1 MKKLFALILALV
13 FAFGMTGCDDELA
26 NAALDLAIDMMVESE
41 DYQDAVD
48 SLGGEAG
55 PSAGFYGEEVTEH
68 PETSNSYEETDPPYT
83 DSLPGTEPPEES
95 TAPIDEDGWYYS
107 ADDVSLYLYT
117 YGCLPDNFI
126 TKDEAEDLGWTGG
139 SVEQYAP
146 GCAIGGDYFGNYEG
160 LLPREKGRTYYECD
174 IDTDGYHSR
183 GSRRIV
189 YSNDGLIYYSDDHY
203 ESFVL
208 LYGEE

>member
-1 MKKLFALILALV
+1 MKKVIALLLSLILALS
-13 FAFGMTGCDDELA
+13 MTGCSDELT
-26 NAALDLAIDMMVESE
+26 NAALDLAIDMIVQS
-41 DYQDAVD
+41 DSHQDALD
-48 SLGGEAG
+48 SLDGEGG
-55 PSAGFYGEEVTEH
+55 PSSGFYGSD
-68 PETSNSYEETDPPYT
+68 TSNSYEQTDPPY
-83 DSLPGTEPPEES
+83 SNGIEGAES
-95 TAPIDEDGWYYS
+95 WAEDTTPIDEDGWYYS

-117 YGCLPDNFI
+117 YGCLPDNYI

-139 SVEQYAP
+139 SVENYAP

-160 LLPREKGRTYYECD
+160 LLPEEAGRTYYECD

-189 YSNDGLIYYSDDHY
+189 YSNDGLIYYSPDHY

>member
-1 MKKLFALILALV
+1 MKKLFAFILAALL
-13 FAFGMTGCDDELA
+13 AFGMTGCSDELA
-26 NAALDLAIDMMVESE
+26 SAALDLAIDMIVES
-41 DYQDAVD
+41 DSHQDALD
-48 SLGGEAG
+48 SLGGADG
-55 PSAGFYGEEVTEH
+55 PSAGFNSEEVSDY
-68 PETSNSYEETDPPYT
+68 PDTSNSYEETDPPYS
-83 DSLPGTEPPEES
+83 DGIGESEPLEED
-95 TAPIDEDGWYYS
+95 TASIDEDGWYYS

-117 YGCLPDNFI
+117 YGCLPDNYI

-139 SVEQYAP
+139 SVEDYAP

-160 LLPREKGRTYYECD
+160 LLPEETGRTYYECD

-189 YSNDGLIYYSDDHY
+189 YSNDGLIYYSPDHY

>member
-1 MKKLFALILALV
+1 MKKLFTFVLALLL
-13 FAFGMTGCDDELA
+13 AFGMAGCSDELT
-26 NAALDLAIDMMVESE
+26 NAALDLAVDMIIESE
-41 DYQDAVD
+41 SHQDALD
-48 SLGGEAG
+48 ALGGEDG
-55 PSAGFYGEEVTEH
+55 PSAGFYSEKVPDT
-68 PETSNSYEETDPPYT
+68 TNSYEETDPPYT
-83 DSLPGTEPPEES
+83 NGLETNAPNES
-95 TAPIDEDGWYYS
+95 IAFLDEDGWYYS

-117 YGCLPDNFI
+117 YGCLPDNYI
-126 TKDEAEDLGWTGG
+126 TKEEAQDLGWTGG

-146 GCAIGGDYFGNYEG
+146 GYAIGGDYFGNYEG
-160 LLPREKGRTYYECD
+160 LLPEEDGRTYYECD

-203 ESFVL
+203 ESFEL

>member
-1 MKKLFALILALV
+1 MKKLFALILAV
-13 FAFGMTGCDDELA
+13 FLTFGMTGCNDELA
-26 NAALDLAIDMMVESE
+26 NAALDLAIDMIVESE
-41 DYQDAVD
+41 DHQDIID

-55 PSAGFYGEEVTEH
+55 PPTGFYGEEVTDY
-68 PETSNSYEETDPPYT
+68 PDTSNSYDEADPPYS
-83 DSLPGTEPPEES
+83 DGIGESAPPEES
-95 TAPIDEDGWYYS
+95 YAPIDEDGWYYS

-126 TKDEAEDLGWTGG
+126 TKNEAEDLGWTGG
-139 SVEQYAP
+139 SVEEYAP
-146 GCAIGGDYFGNYEG
+146 GYAIGGDYFGNYQG
-160 LLPREKGRTYYECD
+160 LLPKENGRTYYECD

-189 YSNDGLIYYSDDHY
+189 YSNDGLIYYSPDHY

>member
-1 MKKLFALILALV
+1 MKKLFALILAV
-13 FAFGMTGCDDELA
+13 FLTFGMTGCNDELA
-26 NAALDLAIDMMVESE
+26 NAALDLAIDMIVESE
-41 DYQDAVD
+41 DHQDIID

-55 PSAGFYGEEVTEH
+55 PSTGFYGEEVTDY
-68 PETSNSYEETDPPYT
+68 PDTSNSYDEADPPYS
-83 DSLPGTEPPEES
+83 DGIGESAPPEES
-95 TAPIDEDGWYYS
+95 YAPIDEDGWYYS

-126 TKDEAEDLGWTGG
+126 TKNEAEDLGWTGG
-139 SVEQYAP
+139 SVEEYAP
-146 GCAIGGDYFGNYEG
+146 GYAIGGDYFGNYQG
-160 LLPREKGRTYYECD
+160 LLPKENGRTSYECD

-189 YSNDGLIYYSDDHY
+189 YSNDGLIYYSPDHY

>member
-1 MKKLFALILALV
+1 MKKLLALILALLLT
-13 FAFGMTGCDDELA
+13 FGMTGCSDELA
-26 NAALDLAIDMMVESE
+26 NAALDLAVDMIIESE
-41 DYQDAVD
+41 EHQDALD
-48 SLGGEAG
+48 SLGGEDG
-55 PSAGFYGEEVTEH
+55 PSAGFYGDEVTDY
-68 PETSNSYEETDPPYT
+68 PDTSNSYEDTAPPYS
-83 DSLPGTEPPEES
+83 DSVIESEAPEES

-117 YGCLPDNFI
+117 YGCLPDNYI

-139 SVEQYAP
+139 SVEKYAP
-146 GCAIGGDYFGNYEG
+146 GFAIGGDYFGNYEG
-160 LLPREKGRTYYECD
+160 LLPEEDGRTYYECD

>member
-1 MKKLFALILALV
+1 MKRFFALILALILT
-13 FAFGMTGCDDELA
+13 FGMTGCSDELA
-26 NAALDLAIDMMVESE
+26 NAALDLAVDMIIESE
-41 DYQDAVD
+41 DHQDALD
-48 SLGGEAG
+48 SLGGEDG
-55 PSAGFYGEEVTEH
+55 PSTGFYGEEATDY
-68 PETSNSYEETDPPYT
+68 PDTSNSYEDTVPPYSDSVIETDA
-83 DSLPGTEPPEES
+83 PEES

-107 ADDVSLYLYT
+107 AEEVSLYLYT
-117 YGCLPDNFI
+117 YGELPDNYI

-146 GCAIGGDYFGNYEG
+146 GYAIGGDYFGNYEG
-160 LLPREKGRTYYECD
+160 LLPKEKGRTYYECD